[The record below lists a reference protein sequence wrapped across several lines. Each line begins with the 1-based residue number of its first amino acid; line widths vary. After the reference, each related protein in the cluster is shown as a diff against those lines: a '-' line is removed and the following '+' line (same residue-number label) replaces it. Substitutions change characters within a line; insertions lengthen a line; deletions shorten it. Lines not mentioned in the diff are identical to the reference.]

1 MKNNF
6 SFGLR
11 FLPKWGFETCR
22 KFKMECQAVFQSET
36 QANIFNELHWAHQD
50 FHDADAA
57 GGSLHAIHAAALAKV
72 LRSSREG
79 PEERK
84 RHSSAA
90 IAQNNTAAD
99 AADAAD
105 AFAIFLQNKSIH
117 LSSVAAKRRPDQ
129 NLRVRDSIQQIPFL
143 IPF

>member
-1 MKNNF
+1 
-6 SFGLR
+6 
-11 FLPKWGFETCR
+11 
-22 KFKMECQAVFQSET
+22 MECQAVFQSET
-36 QANIFNELHWAHQD
+36 QANIFNELHFAHQD

-57 GGSLHAIHAAALAKV
+57 GGALHAIHAAALAKV

-105 AFAIFLQNKSIH
+105 AFAIFLQNKSIL
-117 LSSVAAKRRPDQ
+117 LSSVAAERRPDQ
-129 NLRVRDSIQQIPFL
+129 DLRVRDSIQQKKKY
-143 IPF
+143 